1 MAKVQSSLRFN
12 KDNYDGIK
20 RLSGE
25 SGKDFSAIANEL
37 IEEAIKARRCPGIM
51 FGDGITGRRAR
62 IEGTGIDVWE
72 VIRDYRGMDNNF
84 EDLKEAYHWLTERQ
98 LKAALTYYKIYPEEI
113 DDRIQ
118 RNESIT
124 RESMAIKAPYLS

>member
-1 MAKVQSSLRFN
+1 MAKVQSSLWFD
-12 KDNYDGIK
+12 KDNYNWIK
-20 RLSGE
+20 QLSGE
-25 SGKDFSAIANEL
+25 FGKDFSAIANEL

-72 VIRDYRGMDNNF
+72 VIRDYEGMDNNF

-98 LKAALTYYKIYPEEI
+98 LKAALIISFILMK
-113 DDRIQ
+113 
-118 RNESIT
+118 
-124 RESMAIKAPYLS
+124 

>member
-1 MAKVQSSLRFN
+1 MAKVQSSLRFS

-98 LKAALTYYKIYPEEI
+98 LKAALIYYKLYPEEI
-113 DDRIQ
+113 NDRIQ
-118 RNESIT
+118 RNELIT
-124 RESMAIKAPYLS
+124 PESMSIKAPYLS